1 MLDTFFQTAEAVIPE
16 IQSPQLRHP
25 REDSRGIH
33 IVCKTTAGTE
43 TDPGCN
49 FQQRVP
55 VSGAWPLIED
65 HTFLPIRAETRPSHL
80 HTKEDRPAM
89 RPHQFLQYCIWYGR
103 DGTEVANFA
112 TCTGQDHTP
121 CVEGMGLPLHTQRLL
136 RNSRKRGSRVV
147 CSRCS
152 MKSISEDAILDTI
165 ALWEKSGHSGVL
177 THRHNCGSRVVL
189 NHLYHHFLRI
199 QTHPHLQT
207 HTHTHTLTCHYL
219 VSTL

>member
-1 MLDTFFQTAEAVIPE
+1 M
-16 IQSPQLRHP
+16 
-25 REDSRGIH
+25 G
-33 IVCKTTAGTE
+33 
-43 TDPGCN
+43 
-49 FQQRVP
+49 
-55 VSGAWPLIED
+55 GAWPLIED
-65 HTFLPIRAETRPSHL
+65 HTFLPRTQPSHL

-89 RPHQFLQYCIWYGR
+89 WPHQSLQYCIWCER
-103 DGTEVANFA
+103 DRREVKRFT
-112 TCTGQDHTP
+112 TCSGYAHTP

-177 THRHNCGSRVVL
+177 TLRHNCGSRVVL

-199 QTHPHLQT
+199 QTQPHLPS
-207 HTHTHTLTCHYL
+207 THTHTLTCHYQ
-219 VSTL
+219 VITL